1 MNTKTEPKFLDVK
14 QEGDSYALRLVYI
27 PRNYDDT
34 IRRFPYDSSVAQHIG
49 SCIRKANSIKD
60 PEEREEFLVGELEA
74 MLG

>member
-1 MNTKTEPKFLDVK
+1 MNTKEPRYVDVK
-14 QEGDSYALRLVYI
+14 QEGEHYDMRSVYI
-27 PRNYDDT
+27 PRRYGNT
-34 IRRFPYDSSVAQHIG
+34 IRRIPYDSSVAQHIG